1 MTISKFANQ
10 AKNDQFLAVLC
21 SKLKSFNSKPA
32 ILIFEAS
39 EEMTSSS
46 YQKK

>member
-10 AKNDQFLAVLC
+10 ANDQFLAVLC
-21 SKLKSFNSKPA
+21 SKFKSSNPKHA

-39 EEMTSSS
+39 EEMASSL